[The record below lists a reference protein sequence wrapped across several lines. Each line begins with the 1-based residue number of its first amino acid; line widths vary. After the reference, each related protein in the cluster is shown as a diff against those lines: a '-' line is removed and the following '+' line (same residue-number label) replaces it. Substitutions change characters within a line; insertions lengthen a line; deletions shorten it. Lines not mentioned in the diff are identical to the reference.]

1 MPSTQEWIRQ
11 KFEEERQLGIN
22 IEYNNMRL
30 TKELEEVKEDIKKL
44 QIDLAYMMN
53 KYGEV

>member
-11 KFEEERQLGIN
+11 KFEEERKLGIN
-22 IEYNNMRL
+22 VEYNNMRL

-53 KYGEV
+53 KYGEL

>member
-11 KFEEERQLGIN
+11 KFEEERQLGVN